1 MRFENLHAKS
11 VNASAKTFQE
21 EEDERDKM
29 RWGRSSSS
37 RRIESSQAACWLML
51 IRRLINY
58 QQNVL
63 RGSSS
68 KERQL
73 PVATGNWQVVATLS
87 GMLRFVVVLTYA
99 MARTKKFTLH
109 LDGCDKAAR
118 RHRRRWWWCWWGGS
132 ARRKSFVG
140 GQAGR
145 FGGSATINV
154 TICDL
159 CLASAWLT
167 LWYLEFLWAHPVL
180 RLVRSG
186 DQRWQPSPSV
196 DADDD
201 CI

>member
-21 EEDERDKM
+21 EEEDRDKM
-29 RWGRSSSS
+29 WWGRSSSG

-63 RGSSS
+63 RGSRS
-68 KERQL
+68 KQRQL
-73 PVATGNWQVVATLS
+73 QVATGNWQVVATLS

-109 LDGCDKAAR
+109 LDGCDKATR

-159 CLASAWLT
+159 CLAPAWLT

-180 RLVRSG
+180 RSVRSG

>member
-21 EEDERDKM
+21 EEDERGKM

-68 KERQL
+68 KQRQL
-73 PVATGNWQVVATLS
+73 QVATGNWQVVATLS

-109 LDGCDKAAR
+109 LYGCDIAQTSSTMVMMLMR
-118 RHRRRWWWCWWGGS
+118 RLGTSEELRRGAGG
-132 ARRKSFVG
+132 
-140 GQAGR
+140 
-145 FGGSATINV
+145 
-154 TICDL
+154 
-159 CLASAWLT
+159 
-167 LWYLEFLWAHPVL
+167 E
-180 RLVRSG
+180 VRG
-186 DQRWQPSPSV
+186 V
-196 DADDD
+196 
-201 CI
+201 CHY

>member
-37 RRIESSQAACWLML
+37 TRIESSQAACWLML

-68 KERQL
+68 KQRQL
-73 PVATGNWQVVATLS
+73 QVATGNWQVVATLS

-140 GQAGR
+140 GQAVR

-159 CLASAWLT
+159 CLAPAWLT

-180 RLVRSG
+180 RSVRSG